1 MTARVRRFS
10 DEAAMTE
17 AALDFVAEAARQAVA
32 ERGRFLLALS
42 GGTTPLPL
50 YAAMARQ
57 GLCAPWDRVVF
68 CFGDERLVP
77 MGDPRSNFG
86 AVAPLLFTRAPIPV
100 GNIHPLPVEVRPPAR
115 AADVAAEELREVFGL
130 AAGQIPRFDCLLLG
144 LGPDGH
150 MASLFPN
157 SPALA
162 ERERLVADVAAP
174 DTVEPKVPRLTMT
187 LPVINAAR
195 NVLFLV
201 SAKGKEQALAG
212 ALSGPPD
219 PALPASLA
227 RPEGG
232 AWWLVREEG

>member
-1 MTARVRRFS
+1 MTARVRRFP
-10 DEAAMTE
+10 DEAALTR
-17 AALDFVAEAARQAVA
+17 AALDLVSRAAREAVA
-32 ERGRFLLALS
+32 TRGRFLLALS

-50 YAAMARQ
+50 YAAMAAQ
-57 GLCAPWDRVVF
+57 GLGAPWERTVF

-100 GNIHPLPVEVRPPAR
+100 GNIHPMPVEVRPPGR
-115 AADVAAEELREVFGL
+115 AAAVAAEELREIFDL
-130 AAGQIPRFDCLLLG
+130 APGQLPRFDLLLLG

-150 MASLFPN
+150 MASLFPH

-162 ERERLVADVAAP
+162 ETERLVVDVPAP
-174 DTVEPKVPRLTMT
+174 DTVEPKVPRLTVT
-187 LPVINAAR
+187 VPVINAAR
-195 NVLFLV
+195 QVLFLV

-232 AWWLVREEG
+232 AWWLVKEA